1 MLAVMGGVTAQARM
15 PGNHYPEFSWDR
27 LPLYIHIRKE
37 LEFDQQELEYLASFP
52 LITFEKTTGCI
63 TSGSTDAGT
72 VAAAKAVKAINPK
85 ARILFYRNVFVHY
98 GGYSFNQELEEID
111 APFLRDRWGRGKLV
125 RNAVEAYDLT
135 DPNVTDW
142 WVRTAAAGSADDAI
156 DGLFLDGNIKV
167 LSHYKR
173 GAFPPGKKDAV
184 AAAYPDMMK
193 QTRAALPPGKLMLA
207 NIIRAMLPDTGME
220 ALEYFDGSYLEHF
233 VPPASDSADYIVQG
247 IEAVQTAAR
256 KGKIIAMTL
265 GLGDSAAD
273 VDGIDDMRTKLDVLS
288 GHQKRIDF
296 YIALFLVCAEKY
308 SYLYLHD
315 GYCVDTRNGRCMSKV
330 WLKRL
335 PEYDRPLGP
344 PKGPAKRDGYIF
356 TREFEHVSVRV
367 DVETQTGKIVWK
379 GPQ

>member
-1 MLAVMGGVTAQARM
+1 MNHTVHTASLKVLLCMLAVMGGVTAQARM

-142 WVRTAAAGSADDAI
+142 WVRTA
-156 DGLFLDGNIKV
+156 
-167 LSHYKR
+167 
-173 GAFPPGKKDAV
+173 
-184 AAAYPDMMK
+184 
-193 QTRAALPPGKLMLA
+193 
-207 NIIRAMLPDTGME
+207 
-220 ALEYFDGSYLEHF
+220 
-233 VPPASDSADYIVQG
+233 
-247 IEAVQTAAR
+247 
-256 KGKIIAMTL
+256 
-265 GLGDSAAD
+265 
-273 VDGIDDMRTKLDVLS
+273 
-288 GHQKRIDF
+288 
-296 YIALFLVCAEKY
+296 
-308 SYLYLHD
+308 
-315 GYCVDTRNGRCMSKV
+315 
-330 WLKRL
+330 
-335 PEYDRPLGP
+335 
-344 PKGPAKRDGYIF
+344 
-356 TREFEHVSVRV
+356 
-367 DVETQTGKIVWK
+367 
-379 GPQ
+379 